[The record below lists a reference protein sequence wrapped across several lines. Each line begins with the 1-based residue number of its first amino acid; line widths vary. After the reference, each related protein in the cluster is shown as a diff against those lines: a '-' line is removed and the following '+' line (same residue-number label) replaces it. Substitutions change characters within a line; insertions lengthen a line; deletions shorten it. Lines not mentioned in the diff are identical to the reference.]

1 MPKFLMKRWHGNH
14 VVITLVFCV
23 LLIAILTF
31 EHWLYGLVGLGI
43 LSVLAYYLFHAEK
56 VFRREFTD
64 YVETLS
70 YRVKKASA
78 DAIQELPL
86 GILLFDE
93 QKRIE
98 WHNPFVSRMVG
109 DVSLLGKELEECFPG
124 MDDWQLKETTFDLTF
139 GDRVYAVEVKA
150 DERLLYLT
158 DVTEWRD
165 LEQRYTD
172 EQIVF
177 GILHLDNLDE
187 VTQEMDDQNRV
198 LLQTNVT
205 GAINKWAKEYD
216 ILLRRYGDKF
226 FMIFHRKTLDRLERS
241 RFDILDVVRE
251 MTTDQKIPVTLSIGV
266 GDDKSSS
273 LSERARIAQGS
284 LDIALGRGGDQA
296 AVRKGERMTF
306 YGGKSNAVEKRT
318 RVRARVISHALRNL
332 IRESE
337 QVLIVGHENP
347 DMDAVG
353 AAIGVWKAAQLQQK
367 EAYIVINEVNPSIAH
382 LMTAIEEHDYLDE
395 FILSGE
401 EALTLCEERTLV
413 VVVDTHRPS
422 LTIEPRLLQKST
434 RVVVIDHHRRSEEFV
449 KEPVLVYMEPYAS
462 STCEL
467 VTELLEYQTDRLTM
481 DELEATALLAG
492 IVVDTRSFAFRTG
505 SRTFEAASYLRRHG
519 ADLGLMQTLL
529 KEDLD
534 MFVKR
539 AEIVR
544 HTEVLF
550 DTIAVAL
557 GEEGE
562 TYDQLLIAQAADTL
576 LNMNGI
582 EASFAIAER
591 HDGVVSMSARSLG
604 NINVQVIM
612 EQLGGGGHL
621 TNAATQLP
629 HVSVQEAKAELMRV
643 LEELDEKGEI
653 GE

>member
-1 MPKFLMKRWHGNH
+1 MPKFLRKRWHGTH
-14 VVITLVFCV
+14 VVITLIFCV

-31 EHWLYGLVGLGI
+31 EHWLYGLIGLGI
-43 LSVLAYYLFHAEK
+43 LSALAYYSYYAEK
-56 VFRREFTD
+56 VFEREFTD

-70 YRVKKASA
+70 YRVKKAGA

-86 GILLFDE
+86 GMVLFDE

-98 WHNPFVSRMVG
+98 WHNPFVSRMVDG
-109 DVSLLGKELEECFPG
+109 VPLLGKDLAECFPG
-124 MDDWQLKETTFDLTF
+124 FDDWDPVETTFDLSF
-139 GDRVYAVEVKA
+139 GDRVYMVEVKA
-150 DERLLYLT
+150 DERLLYFT
-158 DVTEWRD
+158 DVTVWRE

-187 VTQEMDDQNRV
+187 VTQEMDDQSRV

-205 GAINKWAKEYD
+205 GAINKWAKKHD
-216 ILLRRYGDKF
+216 ILLRRYEDKF

-251 MTTDQKIPVTLSIGV
+251 MTVDQKIPITLSIGV
-266 GDDKSSS
+266 GYDASS

-337 QVLIVGHENP
+337 HVLIVGHENP

-367 EAYIVINEVNPSIAH
+367 EAYIVINEENPSIAH
-382 LMTAIEEHDYLDE
+382 LMAAIEEHDYLSDY
-395 FILSGE
+395 ILSGE
-401 EALTLCEERTLV
+401 EALSLCEERTLV

-422 LTIEPRLLQKST
+422 LTIEPKLLQKST

-481 DELEATALLAG
+481 DPLEATALLAG

-519 ADLGLMQTLL
+519 ADLGLVQTLL

-544 HTEVLF
+544 HTEVVF

-562 TYDQLLIAQAADTL
+562 AYDQLLIAQAADTL

-591 HDGVVSMSARSLG
+591 HDGVVSLSARSLG

-612 EQLGGGGHL
+612 ERLGGGGHL
-621 TNAATQLP
+621 TNAAAQLP

-643 LEELDEKGEI
+643 LEELDEKGEM